1 MLWLDTH
8 IHVSD
13 LGPDGATREHML
25 ADLLDVL
32 DRCDAD
38 LRFVV
43 SCDGHYNTL
52 VKQQPDGMMIAN
64 RMIRDL
70 CRQAPECLFGS
81 CLVNPNFLDESL
93 RMMDV
98 AFDEWGFVQLGE
110 MLPYMLDFVM
120 DSDPV
125 ERLVR
130 QAVQFDVPVQVH
142 LGTYWGYKMGASGHG
157 MAHMEDLL
165 GIAERVPEA
174 KYILAHAIGCPSTTL
189 RACGAETKRF
199 ISWADWFL
207 DVIAGF
213 FDEYPDNF
221 WIEIRDFHCQALPR
235 AVAEVPANRLL
246 SGTDW
251 TTRLGPPFQT
261 YGTMFNVAE
270 ADNPFPPQVAS
281 FLGFLQQAG
290 ASDET
295 VERVAWRNAAEL
307 YGLAMQ

>member
-13 LGPDGATREHML
+13 LSADSSKREHML

-38 LRFVV
+38 LRFVI
-43 SCDGHYNTL
+43 SCDGHYNGL

-64 RMIRDL
+64 SMIHEL
-70 CRQAPECLFGS
+70 CRQAPDRLFGS
-81 CLVNPNFLDESL
+81 CIVNPHYLDESL
-93 RMMDV
+93 QMMEV
-98 AFDEWGFVQLGE
+98 AFGEWGFVQLGE

-130 QAVQFDVPVQVH
+130 QALVFDVPVQVH

-157 MAHMEDLL
+157 MDHMEDLL

-174 KYILAHAIGCPSTTL
+174 KYILAHAIGC
-189 RACGAETKRF
+189 AETRRF

-207 DVIAGF
+207 DALAGF

-221 WIEIRDFHCQALPR
+221 WVEIRDFHCPALPR
-235 AVAEVPANRLL
+235 AVAEVPSNRLL
-246 SGTDW
+246 AGTDW
-251 TTRLGPPFQT
+251 TTRIGPPFQT
-261 YGTMFNVAE
+261 YGTMFNVSE
-270 ADNPFPPQVAS
+270 ADNPFPPKVAS
-281 FLGFLQQAG
+281 FVGFLRAAG
-290 ASDET
+290 ASDEGI
-295 VERVAWRNAAEL
+295 ERLAWRNAAEL
-307 YGLAMQ
+307 YGLNLQ